1 MKLGQAA
8 TSGLILLFSVG
19 WIAGQEA
26 GEKQAEAKML
36 VGTVERGEL
45 NKEPYKTWFTEEYEA
60 YKLNTEVLEPLT
72 KLIADYEIEIFMS
85 TWCRDSRREVPRFY
99 KILDYLKYPTDK
111 VTLVALDRAKTS
123 PGHEEKGMNI
133 HHVPTF
139 ILFLDQVE
147 FGRII
152 ESPVKTL
159 EQDLAAIL
167 LGEVYLPNYHELEK

>member
-8 TSGLILLFSVG
+8 ASGLILLLGTG
-19 WIAGQEA
+19 WITGQEA
-26 GEKQAEAKML
+26 AEKQAEAKML
-36 VGTVERGEL
+36 VGTVERAEL

-72 KLIADYEIEIFMS
+72 KLIADYEIEIFMG
-85 TWCRDSRREVPRFY
+85 TWCGDSRREVPRFY
-99 KILDYLKYPTDK
+99 KILDYLEYPPDK

-123 PGHEEKGMNI
+123 LGHEEKGMNI
-133 HHVPTF
+133 HHVPAF

-167 LGEVYLPNYHELEK
+167 LGEVYLPNYHELKK